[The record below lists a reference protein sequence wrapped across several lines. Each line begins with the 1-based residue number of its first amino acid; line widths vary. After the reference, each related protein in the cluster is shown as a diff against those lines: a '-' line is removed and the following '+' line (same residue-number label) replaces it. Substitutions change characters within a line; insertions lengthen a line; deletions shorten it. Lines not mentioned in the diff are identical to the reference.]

1 MTVFLKTTILNFL
14 FKLIYF
20 GCVINH
26 PKFVSLIIRLS
37 LRKIK
42 LIDNK
47 KDGKKFL
54 VLHKANGT
62 EEIIN
67 AYRKKKSRNIYFEL
81 RRNTL
86 KTMCNYFIKDLIDYN
101 YKSYLKEHDENKNNY
116 RLFLEKVFSDIQSKE
131 KIYGIIN
138 FNIFYKSDFELAK
151 VCNKLGIR
159 LITFHKEGIST
170 PNQSVNLMRVY
181 KDLNDKYL
189 GFKIGV
195 TNLEEKK
202 RIVKSKICS
211 DDKIYLIG
219 SPKINYFYKLSKT
232 NKINKKIS
240 IVFFQYTKKRGNF
253 SRTTKPKNIYNDYR
267 KRDYGWDRTETKC
280 IKSLIA
286 ICNKFK
292 DEVEV
297 TFKIREN
304 IWIKPRIFKHVNI
317 PKNFKIVSS
326 ASSFWHL
333 KKSNVVISYNSST
346 LIEGLAAKKIVIMP
360 DYSKKI
366 DWNRSLNVKGAVKVI
381 TNQHV
386 FEKYIKEIINSKINL
401 MDFYKNQKVIK
412 ARNRVIDK
420 YFFNSDGKADIRM
433 VNFLEKKI

>member
-1 MTVFLKTTILNFL
+1 MKTLFKTIILNCL
-14 FKLIYF
+14 FRLIYF
-20 GCVINH
+20 GCLLNC
-26 PKFVSLIIRLS
+26 PKLVSLFIRVS
-37 LRKIK
+37 LRRIK
-42 LIDNK
+42 SIVNK
-47 KDGKKFL
+47 KNGKKFL

-67 AYRKKKSRNIYFEL
+67 AYKKKKSKNIYYEL
-81 RRNTL
+81 KRNSL
-86 KTMCNYFIKDLIDYN
+86 KTICNYFIKDLIDYN
-101 YKSYLKEHDENKNNY
+101 YKSYLKEHDENKTNY
-116 RLFLEKVFSDIQSKE
+116 RLFLEKVFSDIKSKE
-131 KIYGIIN
+131 KIHGIIN

-159 LITFHKEGIST
+159 LITFHKEGVST
-170 PNQSVNLMRVY
+170 PNQSINLTKVY

-211 DDKIYLIG
+211 SDKIYLIG

-232 NKINKKIS
+232 NTLNKKIS

-253 SRTTKPKNIYNDYR
+253 RRTTKPKNIYKDYR
-267 KRDYGWDRTETKC
+267 KRDYGWDDTETKC

-304 IWIKPRIFKHVNI
+304 TWIKPHIFKHINI
-317 PKNFKIVSS
+317 PENFKIVSS

-333 KKSNVVISYNSST
+333 KKSDVVLSYNSST

-360 DYSKKI
+360 VFSKKI
-366 DWNRSLNVKGAVKVI
+366 DWNKSLDVKRAVKVI
-381 TNQHV
+381 TNQKV
-386 FEKYIKEIINSKINL
+386 FEKYIKEIINSKINHI
-401 MDFYKNQKVIK
+401 DFYKNQKVIK
-412 ARNRVIDK
+412 ARNHVIDK
-420 YFFNSDGKADIRM
+420 YFFNSDGKADKRM
-433 VNFLEKKI
+433 VNFLEKNI